1 MEIIWIYY
9 GDRWVRDKKDAP
21 LILTHMYNPIMKNT
35 KSNFIM
41 ILSQIYRSYFH
52 FMIFSYPYPYPY
64 PCEKISEEYA

>member
-1 MEIIWIYY
+1 
-9 GDRWVRDKKDAP
+9 
-21 LILTHMYNPIMKNT
+21 MYNPIMKNT